1 MTLTADRAAALDADG
16 LVVPGVGAFAACM
29 EGLRAVRGHEII
41 GRRLAGG
48 RPVLGICV
56 GMQILFERG
65 VEHGV
70 ATDGCDEW
78 PGVVE
83 RLQAPVV
90 PHMGWNT
97 VEVPEGTTLF
107 AGVEDERFYFVHSY
121 GVRDWT
127 LVTNGRTRPPLVT
140 WAEHGGDRFVAAV
153 ENGPL
158 TATQFHPEKSGDA
171 GARLLRNWVDG
182 LPDAPLLARRA
193 RPPGPREQ
201 GARPA
206 PRGARAGG
214 RGRRG
219 RPRRPGR
226 APRPAARPPAGAGLA
241 AAPTSP
247 ATARACWPSVGAGR
261 PPRRSRC
268 CSALNLL
275 VWVLVPDWPAAGD
288 GADRQPARRPRAAHD
303 AVPALSPLGPARPGV
318 PAPPPERLPA

>member
-1 MTLTADRAAALDADG
+1 MTVLDYGSGNLRSVVRAVERAGAEVTLSSDHATAMDADG

-29 EGLRAVRGHEII
+29 EGLRAVRGHEVI

-70 ATDGCDEW
+70 ETVGCDEW

-97 VEVPEGTTLF
+97 VEVPEGSRLF
-107 AGVEDERFYFVHSY
+107 AGIEGERFYFVHSY

-127 LVTNGRTRPPLVT
+127 LQTNGRTRPPLVT
-140 WAEHGGDRFVAAV
+140 WAEHGSGDQRDRFVAAV

-171 GARLLRNWVDG
+171 GAALLRNWV
-182 LPDAPLLARRA
+182 
-193 RPPGPREQ
+193 
-201 GARPA
+201 
-206 PRGARAGG
+206 
-214 RGRRG
+214 
-219 RPRRPGR
+219 
-226 APRPAARPPAGAGLA
+226 
-241 AAPTSP
+241 
-247 ATARACWPSVGAGR
+247 AT
-261 PPRRSRC
+261 
-268 CSALNLL
+268 L
-275 VWVLVPDWPAAGD
+275 
-288 GADRQPARRPRAAHD
+288 PRA
-303 AVPALSPLGPARPGV
+303 
-318 PAPPPERLPA
+318 